1 MKKRPLTFALFA
13 LLAAAGSAYTWYVYG
28 HYRFE
33 TIDPDR
39 VYKSA
44 LITPDRLEDFLIP
57 HHIKTVVDLLDPGVQ
72 DALNP
77 AQQKEIDAEAAAIA
91 RINETYGT
99 HIRHIN
105 IPSRQVPT
113 GETLEKFFA
122 VLDDNASYPVL
133 IHCYHG
139 MGRAVIYSAL
149 YRIEYL
155 KWDNEKAREWTRLLP
170 IMVESRLYH
179 SSFARGHSKGDF
191 LIHYAPR
198 SEGEAST
205 LHHLEG

>member
-1 MKKRPLTFALFA
+1 MKRPLLSLFV
-13 LLAAAGSAYTWYVYG
+13 LFVAAAGGLYTWYVYG

-33 TIDPDR
+33 TIDPER

-44 LITPDRLEDFLIP
+44 LIAPERLEDFLIP
-57 HHIKTVVDLLDPGVQ
+57 HHIKTVVDLLDPGIQ

-99 HIRHIN
+99 QIRHVN

-113 GETLEKFFA
+113 KETLTQFFK

-155 KWDNEKAREWTRLLP
+155 KWQNEKAREWTRPLP

-191 LIHYAPR
+191 LIHYMPR
-198 SEGEAST
+198 RKGEAST

>member
-1 MKKRPLTFALFA
+1 MKKGIALA
-13 LLAAAGSAYTWYVYG
+13 LIFLAAGLGTAHTWYVYV

-33 TIDPDR
+33 TIDPGR

-44 LITPDRLEDFLIP
+44 LIAPERLDNFLIP

-77 AQQKEIDAEAAAIA
+77 AQQQEIAREAAAIR

-99 HIRHIN
+99 QIRHVN

-113 GETLEKFFA
+113 EQTLAQFFE
-122 VLDDNASYPVL
+122 VMDDGDSYPVL

-149 YRIEYL
+149 YRIEYMQ
-155 KWDNEKAREWTRLLP
+155 WDNESARERTRLLP

-179 SSFARGHSKGDF
+179 SSFSRGRKKGDF
-191 LIHYAPR
+191 LIHYEPR
-198 SEGEAST
+198 REGKAST
-205 LHHLEG
+205 LNQLKG

>member
-1 MKKRPLTFALFA
+1 MKRPLSSLIFAVIAILGG
-13 LLAAAGSAYTWYVYG
+13 LYTWYVYG
-28 HYRFE
+28 HFRFE
-33 TIDPDR
+33 SIDGDR

-44 LITPDRLEDFLIP
+44 LITPDRLEDFLVP
-57 HHIKTVVDLLDPGVQ
+57 HHIKTVIDLLDPGVQ

-77 AQQKEIDAEAAAIA
+77 AQQKDIDAEAAAIA

-99 HIRHIN
+99 NIRHIN

-113 GETLEKFFA
+113 RETLSKFFK

-149 YRIEYL
+149 YRIEYMH
-155 KWDNEKAREWTRLLP
+155 WNNEKAREWTRLLP

-179 SSFARGHSKGDF
+179 SSFARGRSKGDF
-191 LIHYAPR
+191 LIHYIPR
-198 SEGEAST
+198 REGKAST
-205 LHHLEG
+205 LNHCEG